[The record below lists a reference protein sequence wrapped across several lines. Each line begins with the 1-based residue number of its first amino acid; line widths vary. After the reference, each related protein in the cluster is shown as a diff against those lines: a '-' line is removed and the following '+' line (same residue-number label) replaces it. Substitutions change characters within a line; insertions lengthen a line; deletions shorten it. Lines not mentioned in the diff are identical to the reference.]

1 MATIKEIKELALY
14 AAKKEAPA
22 NFTVNTVDE
31 ALRDELFKMADSIN
45 NFNRN
50 KYDIFEIMIETIDE
64 IVPRRVIDRVAMFA
78 EVRTVPQGQKT
89 IFRRKL
95 GRNRAKQFLTQVGLS
110 GVYETFRLD
119 TESFEVSAHAVGGAG
134 TIDFERFLDGAES
147 MADIMDII
155 TEGLEDAV
163 YYEILKALQAAYQT
177 AGRPEA
183 NQYYGSSFDRDAMAK
198 LVNTVKAYS
207 DSVAIFATP
216 EFVTAMGPDAVV
228 PGTANYQ
235 GIYSPRD
242 IEDIANTGRIKMF
255 RGVPI
260 VEIPQSFIDENND
273 KTVINPQF
281 AYVLPTGREKVVK
294 IVLEGATQM
303 WDWVNKDQSIE
314 INAYKK
320 MGAAILTQHDWAI
333 YVNTGLED
341 TSASLYGF

>member
-14 AAKKEAPA
+14 AAKRQAPT
-22 NFTVNTVDE
+22 NFTVESVDK
-31 ALRDELFKMADSIN
+31 ALRDEMLKMADSIN

-64 IVPRRVIDRVAMFA
+64 IVPKKVIDRVSAFA

-89 IFRRKL
+89 IFKKRV

-119 TESFEVSAHAVGGAG
+119 TTSFEVAAHAVGGAG
-134 TIDFERFLDGAES
+134 TIDFERFLDGAED
-147 MADIMDII
+147 MAEIMDII

-163 YYEILKALQAAYQT
+163 YYEILKALQAAYKT

-183 NQYYGSSFDRDAMAK
+183 NQVYENHFDADAMAK
-198 LVNTVKAYS
+198 LINVAKAYS
-207 DSVAIFATP
+207 DGVAIFATP
-216 EFVTAMGPDAVV
+216 EFVAAMGPDAIV

-242 IEDIANTGRIKMF
+242 IEDIANTGRIRIF
-255 RGVPI
+255 RGTPI
-260 VEIPQSFIDENND
+260 IEIPQSFIDENNV
-273 KTVINPQF
+273 KTAINPQF

-303 WDWVNKDQSIE
+303 WDWINKDQSIE

-320 MGAAILTQHDWAI
+320 MGAAILTQHDWCI
-333 YVNTGLED
+333 YINTGIED
-341 TSASLYGF
+341 TSASFYGF

>member
-22 NFTVNTVDE
+22 NFTVNTVDQ
-31 ALRDELFKMADSIN
+31 ALRDEMLKMADSIN

-64 IVPRRVIDRVAMFA
+64 IVPKKVIDRIAMFA

-89 IFRRKL
+89 IFRRKV

-163 YYEILKALQAAYQT
+163 YYEILKALQAAYQA

-183 NQYYGSSFDRDAMAK
+183 NQYYGNSFDADAMAK

-207 DSVAIFATP
+207 DGVAIFATP
-216 EFVTAMGPDAVV
+216 EFVTAMGPDAIV

-235 GIYSPRD
+235 GVYSPRD

-273 KTVINPQF
+273 KTAINPQF

-294 IVLEGATQM
+294 VVLEGATQM

-333 YVNTGLED
+333 YINTGIED